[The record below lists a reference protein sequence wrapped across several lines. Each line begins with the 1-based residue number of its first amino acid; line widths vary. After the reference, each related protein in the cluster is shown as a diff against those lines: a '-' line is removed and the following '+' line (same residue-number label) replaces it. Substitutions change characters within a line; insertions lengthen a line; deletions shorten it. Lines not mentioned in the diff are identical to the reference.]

1 MDFSHSMEK
10 KLGEHTVSK
19 RRAYKMQVCI
29 GRHWE
34 LMNVMMEHCDKN
46 TRATGV
52 SEHCHLDSLLLRP
65 VAR

>member
-46 TRATGV
+46 TRASGV
-52 SEHCHLDSLLLRP
+52 SSTLR
-65 VAR
+65 